1 VVQDRALERAFQ
13 KSRAIAPY
21 GPIPHIPAMPED
33 DQEQFDLDKLRKDEK
48 LVRERFWDK
57 LRKTLG
63 RVPFMEDALAAYY
76 CAMDSKTPTYVRAV
90 LLGALAYF
98 IMPFDVIPDIIL
110 GFGFTDDASI
120 LIAAIA
126 AVRSALA
133 PEHFE
138 QARAFLEKAEPEDEK
153 EED

>member
-1 VVQDRALERAFQ
+1 MA
-13 KSRAIAPY
+13 
-21 GPIPHIPAMPED
+21 D
-33 DQEQFDLDKLRKDEK
+33 DDHQQFDLEKLHNDEK
-48 LVRERFWDK
+48 LVREQFWDK

-63 RVPFMEDALAAYY
+63 RVPFMEDAVAAYY

-110 GFGFTDDASI
+110 GFGFTDDASV
-120 LIAAIA
+120 LVAAIA

-133 PEHFE
+133 PEHFD
-138 QARAFLEKAEPEDEK
+138 QARAFLEKAEPADES
-153 EED
+153 EE